1 MKPKPDGG
9 KKKNVGSPTDAAQ
22 RQVRALYGKA
32 VATSSRNAS
41 TKKRI
46 ATTNAAK
53 NAATRPTRGGGSMA
67 SSSAKSSRADNK
79 SMLQQAK
86 GQSALKAK
94 LKGVDYEALGRLMAA
109 KGYGLPKTK

>member
-9 KKKNVGSPTDAAQ
+9 KKKSAGSPLAAAQ
-22 RQVRALYGKA
+22 RQIVSSYAKGVTSAGRD
-32 VATSSRNAS
+32 AT

-46 ATTNAAK
+46 ATTNAA
-53 NAATRPTRGGGSMA
+53 ARPARPTRGGGSKA
-67 SSSAKSSRADNK
+67 SDSAKSSRADNK

-86 GQSALKAK
+86 GQTALKAK
-94 LKGVDYEALGRLMAA
+94 LKGVDYEALGRLMAS